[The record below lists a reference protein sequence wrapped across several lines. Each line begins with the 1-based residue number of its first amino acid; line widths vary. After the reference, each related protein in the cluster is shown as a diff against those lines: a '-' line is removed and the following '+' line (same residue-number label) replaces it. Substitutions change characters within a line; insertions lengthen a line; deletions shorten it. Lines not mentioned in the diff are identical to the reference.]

1 MRQWLL
7 VMSLVVAG
15 LPAATAQSADPDPAR
30 FAAEIQAF
38 RQSDARNAVPA
49 RSIVFVGSSTIRMWP
64 TAEAFPRLPVVNR
77 GFGGSQISDVNHYLA
92 DTVLKHRPDVV
103 VFYAGDND
111 ISAGKSPARV
121 LEDYRTFVG
130 QVRAAK
136 PSTQV
141 VFLAIKPS
149 VARWKLW
156 PLMKEANERIQA
168 YSAGYSSAGTRL
180 HYVDVATPMLGPG
193 DSMPAAS
200 LFVQDGLHLSAE
212 GYALWNRILAPVLA
226 GLVAGSQ

>member
-1 MRQWLL
+1 L
-7 VMSLVVAG
+7 
-15 LPAATAQSADPDPAR
+15 
-30 FAAEIQAF
+30 
-38 RQSDARNAVPA
+38 DARNAVPV
-49 RSIVFVGSSTIRMWP
+49 RSVVFVGSSTIRMWP

-92 DTVLKHRPDVV
+92 DTVLKHAPDIV

-121 LEDYRTFVG
+121 LEDYRIFVR
-130 QVRAAK
+130 QVHAAR

-156 PLMKEANERIQA
+156 PLMREANERIQA
-168 YSAGYSSAGTRL
+168 YSAGYSSSGATL

-193 DSMPAAS
+193 ATMPAAT
-200 LFVQDGLHLSAE
+200 LFVDDGLHLSAE

-226 GLVAGSQ
+226 RLVGGSR